1 MNIEVDRR
9 RNKHTRFA
17 NVRCVIGVDG
27 KQFFAYWNEPKRWY
41 WFDRED
47 IMWRS
52 FTSLKVAVMAYR
64 LKS

>member
-1 MNIEVDRR
+1 MKVTVDRR
-9 RNKHTRFA
+9 RNERTGFA

-27 KQFFAYWNEPKRWY
+27 KMFFAYWSEPKRWY

-47 IMWRS
+47 ITWRS
-52 FTSLKVAVMAYR
+52 FVGLKVAIVAHR